1 MRRVNIKYQLACLV
15 IILSLILGTGCFY
28 DEVSS
33 SPPSTPPPELIA
45 PAEPEWELPTTV
57 GENQP
62 LPDFVSVIAKVKPS
76 VVAIN
81 TQVVTRDLF
90 NRQFT
95 QEGAGSG
102 WIIDQEGYIVTNNH
116 VIEGAK
122 SITVTL
128 VDGRTFSANIVGTD
142 RFADLAVLKI
152 DAENLLAAIVGD
164 SGELRVGDWVIAI
177 GNAQGEGIS
186 ATSGIISRKGVEITV
201 GAGQELRDLIQTDAA
216 INPGNSGG
224 PLVNMKYEVIGITSA
239 KLAAIGVEGMGYAI
253 SSKTAMPIIGELIQ
267 KGYVVRPW
275 LGIVVRDV
283 DQFLKFTERLTVEE
297 GAFVTQLGPG
307 SPAANAGIQ
316 QGDVIVSLGGEKI
329 TTSQQLIEVIHSQ
342 QVGIEVEIIFW
353 RGDSK
358 MTSYT
363 LLVESP
369 SPS

>member
-1 MRRVNIKYQLACLV
+1 MKRVNIRYKLACLG
-15 IILSLILGTGCFY
+15 IILSLSLGTGCIY
-28 DEVSS
+28 TETSS
-33 SPPSTPPPELIA
+33 PPPSTPPPELTA
-45 PAEPEWELPTTV
+45 PAEPEWELPTAE
-57 GENQP
+57 GENP
-62 LPDFVSVIAKVKPS
+62 LLPDFVSVIAKVKPS

-81 TQVVTRDLF
+81 TEVVTRDVF
-90 NRQFT
+90 NRQFI

-102 WIIDQEGYIVTNNH
+102 WIIDEEGYIVTNNH

-297 GAFVTQLGPG
+297 GAFVTQVGSG
-307 SPAANAGIQ
+307 SPAANAEIQ

-342 QVGIEVEIIFW
+342 QVGAQVEIIFW
-353 RGDSK
+353 RGASRK
-358 MTSYT
+358 TGYAVLT
-363 LLVESP
+363 ESP
-369 SPS
+369 PP

>member
-1 MRRVNIKYQLACLV
+1 MKRVNIKYLLVCLI
-15 IILSLILGTGCFY
+15 IILSLSLGTGCIY
-28 DEVSS
+28 TETSS
-33 SPPSTPPPELIA
+33 PPPSTPPPELTA
-45 PAEPEWELPTTV
+45 PAEPEWTLPSAE
-57 GENQP
+57 GENP
-62 LPDFVSVIAKVKPS
+62 LLPDFVSVIAKVKPS

-81 TQVVTRDLF
+81 TEVVTRDLF
-90 NRQFT
+90 NRQFI

-102 WIIDQEGYIVTNNH
+102 WIIDEEGYIVTNNH
-116 VIEGAK
+116 VVEGAK
-122 SITVTL
+122 GITVTL
-128 VDGRTFSANIVGTD
+128 VDGRTFSADIVGTD

-253 SSKTAMPIIGELIQ
+253 SSKTAKPIIEELVQ

-275 LGIVVRDV
+275 LGIIYQGVNPTLVRQYDLVVADGV
-283 DQFLKFTERLTVEE
+283 FVVEVVPGYPADEAGLKSE
-297 GAFVTQLGPG
+297 
-307 SPAANAGIQ
+307 
-316 QGDVIVSLGGEKI
+316 DVIISFNGKEITNGEDLRQTI
-329 TTSQQLIEVIHSQ
+329 ISGQIGQR
-342 QVGIEVEIIFW
+342 VEIIYM
-353 RGDSK
+353 RGNTEK
-358 MTSYT
+358 TTYAILT
-363 LLVESP
+363 ESP
-369 SPS
+369 APD

>member
-1 MRRVNIKYQLACLV
+1 MKRVSIRYKLACLV
-15 IILSLILGTGCFY
+15 IILSLSLGTGCFY
-28 DEVSS
+28 GEVSS
-33 SPPSTPPPELIA
+33 PPPSTPPPELTA
-45 PAEPEWELPTTV
+45 SAEPEWELPTAV

-81 TQVVTRDLF
+81 TEVVTRLF

-95 QEGAGSG
+95 QEGSGSG
-102 WIIDQEGYIVTNNH
+102 WIIDEEGYIVTNNH

-128 VDGRTFSANIVGTD
+128 VDGRTLSANIVGTD

-152 DAENLLAAIVGD
+152 DAENLPAAIVGD

-224 PLVNMKYEVIGITSA
+224 PLVNMKCEVIGITSA

-297 GAFVTQLGPG
+297 GAFVTQVGPG

-316 QGDVIVSLGGEKI
+316 QGDVIVSLGGENI

-363 LLVESP
+363 LLIESP
-369 SPS
+369 PPS

>member
-1 MRRVNIKYQLACLV
+1 MV
-15 IILSLILGTGCFY
+15 IILSLSVGTGCFY
-28 DEVSS
+28 SEVASP
-33 SPPSTPPPELIA
+33 PPSTPPPELIA
-45 PAEPEWELPTTV
+45 PAEPEWEQPV
-57 GENQP
+57 AIGERQP

-81 TQVVTRDLF
+81 TEVVTRDLF

-102 WIIDQEGYIVTNNH
+102 WIIDEEGYIVTNNH
-116 VIEGAK
+116 VIEGAQ
-122 SITVTL
+122 SITVIL
-128 VDGRTFSANIVGTD
+128 VDGRAFSANIVGTD
-142 RFADLAVLKI
+142 KFADLAVLKI
-152 DAENLLAAIVGD
+152 DPENLPEAIVGD
-164 SGELRVGDWVIAI
+164 SDELRVGDWVIAI

-224 PLVNMKYEVIGITSA
+224 PLVNMKCEVIGITSA

-297 GAFVTQLGPG
+297 GAFVTQVGPE

-342 QVGIEVEIIFW
+342 QVGVEVEITFW

-358 MTSYT
+358 MTGYT
-363 LLVESP
+363 LLIENPPP
-369 SPS
+369 S